1 MFIFATEKGLHME
14 QLQKITPAQYEV
26 LNMLSCITK
35 DEDVVA
41 LKNVIVQFLNTRL
54 QNELDKLWESGTLT
68 DEKVASWGSEHM
80 RTPYKKIAQWKDTLY
95 FNVLNKIPF
104 PHIVVKRLQDF
115 YEELVKNL

>member
-1 MFIFATEKGLHME
+1 
-14 QLQKITPAQYEV
+14 
-26 LNMLSCITK
+26 
-35 DEDVVA
+35 
-41 LKNVIVQFLNTRL
+41 
-54 QNELDKLWESGTLT
+54 
-68 DEKVASWGSEHM
+68 M